1 MVFMKKEHKHEH
13 KEEEHEHGCNDC
25 GCGHDHGMEIE
36 KDFDKLTMEE
46 VVYGNQHVLNILLD
60 LLIEKGIISE
70 QELKDKLDA
79 MIEQSEDMAN
89 IKLDALD
96 EDEESRL

>member
-1 MVFMKKEHKHEH
+1 MKKEHKHE
-13 KEEEHEHGCNDC
+13 EQEHGCGDC
-25 GCGHDHGMEIE
+25 GCGHDHGAEIE

-60 LLIEKGIISE
+60 LLIEKGVISE

-79 MIEQSEDMAN
+79 MIEQSEDVAN
-89 IKLDALD
+89 IKLDPLD
-96 EDEESRL
+96 DEEENRL